1 MNYNCPKKYTSRSFK
16 LHKQAIRL
24 SIICDDN
31 RIPLIHQID
40 KAKKNDSTLGFEL
53 ANKLTISDKKL
64 HYLAGDKGYT
74 MNNENKSSLLKCN
87 KLKLIVP
94 KKEYKKKK
102 KYKTKNYKPTIKRI
116 RHSKQIK
123 EALNK
128 RIIVEHTNSIL
139 HRSFKRL
146 DKIYDRSIYTYN
158 GFVMLAT
165 VCMIIN
171 REQ

>member
-1 MNYNCPKKYTSRSFK
+1 MN
-16 LHKQAIRL
+16 
-24 SIICDDN
+24 D
-31 RIPLIHQID
+31 
-40 KAKKNDSTLGFEL
+40 
-53 ANKLTISDKKL
+53 
-64 HYLAGDKGYT
+64 
-74 MNNENKSSLLKCN
+74 ENKCSLLKLN

-102 KYKTKNYKPTIKRI
+102 KYKTKNYKPKIKRI

-123 EALNK
+123 VALKK

-139 HRSFKRL
+139 HRSFKKL
-146 DKIYDRSIYTYN
+146 DKIYDRSINTYN

-165 VCMIIN
+165 ICMIIN

>member
-1 MNYNCPKKYTSRSFK
+1 MNYNCSKKYTYRSFK

-40 KAKKNDSTLGFEL
+40 KAQKYDSTLGFEL
-53 ANKLTISDKKL
+53 ASKLIVSDKKL
-64 HYLAGDKGYT
+64 HYLVGDKGYI
-74 MNNENKSSLLKCN
+74 MDDENKSSLLKCN

-102 KYKTKNYKPTIKRI
+102 KYKTKNYKPKIKKI

-123 EALNK
+123 AALKK
-128 RIIVEHTNSIL
+128 RIIIEHTNSIL

-146 DKIYDRSIYTYN
+146 SKIYDRSIYTYN

-171 REQ
+171 RKQ

>member
-64 HYLAGDKGYT
+64 HYLAGDKGYI
-74 MNNENKSSLLKCN
+74 MNDENKCSLLKLN

-146 DKIYDRSIYTYN
+146 DKIYDISIYTYN